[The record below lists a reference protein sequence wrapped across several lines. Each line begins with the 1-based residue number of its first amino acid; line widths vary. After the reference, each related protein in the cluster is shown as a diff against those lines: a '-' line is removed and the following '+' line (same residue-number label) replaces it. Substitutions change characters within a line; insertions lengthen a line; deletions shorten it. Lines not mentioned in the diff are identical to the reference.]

1 MTATAGGSAGCA
13 SAADPGCGEVERLIA
28 TIDVRFL
35 AILLPTLRR
44 TPQRSGN
51 DPQRP
56 LAIRERWRYRA
67 GRQTEIAK
75 IKEFCYETAHNPS
88 TVNWKLLCLHDD
100 GSERRRLLRLRCVSA
115 RLRRTSC
122 LCRPTSGRRCS
133 TSCRCRSSSCGRRS
147 TPKGLLTIG
156 YRVGIRW
163 VSSQRILT
171 AWKHVWQEHTVAPP
185 SAPGNG

>member
-1 MTATAGGSAGCA
+1 MAGGSAGCA

-67 GRQTEIAK
+67 GRQTKIAK

-88 TVNWKLLCLHDD
+88 TVNWKLRCLHDD

-122 LCRPTSGRRCS
+122 LCRSTSGRRCS
-133 TSCRCRSSSCGRRS
+133 TSCRCRSSSCCRRS

-156 YRVGIRW
+156 YRVGIRRA
-163 VSSQRILT
+163 SSQRRIL
-171 AWKHVWQEHTVAPP
+171 AARKHVWQEHTLVPP
-185 SAPGNG
+185 SAHCQGE